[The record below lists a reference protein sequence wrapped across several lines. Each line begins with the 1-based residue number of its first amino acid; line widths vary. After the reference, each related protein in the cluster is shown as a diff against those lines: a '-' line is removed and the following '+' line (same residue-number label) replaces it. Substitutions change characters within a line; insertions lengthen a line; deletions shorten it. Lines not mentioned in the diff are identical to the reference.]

1 MKSQYRDGQ
10 YSYMLR
16 KKKCSIRD
24 TSSGVLITVDGGGGG
39 GLNLISLIS
48 DCDML
53 QGNTPQDSPMWAE
66 VSFDVLKFCTT
77 ILLSFNTL

>member
-10 YSYMLR
+10 YSYLLR

-24 TSSGVLITVDGGGGG
+24 TSSGVLITVDGGEGG
-39 GLNLISLIS
+39 GLNLINLIS

-53 QGNTPQDSPMWAE
+53 QG
-66 VSFDVLKFCTT
+66 
-77 ILLSFNTL
+77 